1 MSCFSFKY
9 GFIMFASQ
17 RHNLSLYEG
26 DEVFTILDICSEISQ
41 FIFYKFDKINF
52 HHEVMNFIY
61 FYISVICVY
70 IIELVIRYSW
80 FKIRWLWWTKP
91 LSSKKSDVSS
101 TFIENIFRSGLTL
114 VSSNDIITVKI
125 NKKIVQWGVFRPF
138 KELNINSF

>member
-1 MSCFSFKY
+1 MSCFSLKY
-9 GFIMFASQ
+9 VFIMFASQ

-61 FYISVICVY
+61 FYISVTCVY
-70 IIELVIRYSW
+70 TIELVIRYSW
-80 FKIRWLWWTKP
+80 FKIRWWWWTKP
-91 LSSKKSDVSS
+91 LKSKKSDVSS

-114 VSSNDIITVKI
+114 VSSNDIITITKDYS
-125 NKKIVQWGVFRPF
+125 K
-138 KELNINSF
+138 